1 MAKASNSSKVK
12 KADSRVKRKRLRL
25 LVALIVV
32 MILGSISWRIYN
44 SPLFELREIRVVGN
58 RMVKKGNILERAAI
72 EPGMSLI
79 KVSAREVKERVEA
92 EPWIREIKV
101 VKEYPDRL
109 KLVVSERKPLVTL
122 RTGSGIFIVDK
133 DGYIWKNE
141 GKIKKLPEV
150 RDFPA
155 LRIETG
161 EKLEARELKNAL
173 LCLNSMDESIYS
185 LVASLSAPSVENLT
199 LQLSNGVAVS
209 YGEASETVKKNYVL
223 GLILSQAALKGDR
236 LVRIDLR
243 VPSHPVV
250 NR

>member
-58 RMVKKGNILERAAI
+58 RMVKKGNILKRAAI

-109 KLVVSERKPLVTL
+109 KLVVSERKPLATL

-133 DGYIWKNE
+133 DGYIWKNNRAI
-141 GKIKKLPEV
+141 GRLPEV
-150 RDFPA
+150 RDLPA
-155 LRIETG
+155 PKIKIG
-161 EKLEARELKNAL
+161 ERLEVRELRNAL
-173 LCLNSMDESIYS
+173 LCLNSMDASTYS
-185 LVASLSAPSVENLT
+185 LIVSLSAPSVENLT
-199 LQLSNGVAVS
+199 LQLTNGVLVS

-223 GLILSQAALKGDR
+223 GLILSQARLKGEK
-236 LVRIDLR
+236 LARIDLR

-250 NR
+250 IR